1 MYFYP
6 RERDVSEMLI
16 CDESTHRVTVQH
28 VDGQIVRCEVHGLE
42 HLIQRHHL
50 PTHCTHSD
58 LAVRLEAFLN
68 EPQKML
74 LVHTG
79 SSVNVSV
86 NLHSV
91 SSQSVSHNLLLE
103 IGKNLSDVIEIS
115 VRDSFLFRQLSDLV
129 EEDVK
134 FIFGLEELQPLEAE
148 TLQRAVSNHP
158 ADQLH
163 VRHEGV

>member
-1 MYFYP
+1 M
-6 RERDVSEMLI
+6 
-16 CDESTHRVTVQH
+16 
-28 VDGQIVRCEVHGLE
+28 
-42 HLIQRHHL
+42 
-50 PTHCTHSD
+50 
-58 LAVRLEAFLN
+58 
-68 EPQKML
+68 
-74 LVHTG
+74 
-79 SSVNVSV
+79 NVSV